1 MKRVFTILIVLA
13 VLAGVGAL
21 WHHYRQNSGTISIF
35 TSKPVTKGDLISTV
49 TATGTLA
56 AVTKVSVGSEV
67 SGVIDKIYVD
77 YNSKVKK
84 GQLLAQLNPS
94 TLQTQ
99 VDKARASLQK
109 AQSSYDN
116 AVASRGNAAANVKRM
131 QAGVLSSRSKLKQA
145 EASVSNSQ
153 ASVVSSEANV
163 RKAEAEFEKSKLNF
177 DRMQKLREQDL
188 IAQSDLDDARAG
200 FRSAEASLDSSRA
213 ALRGAKAS
221 HESALLNLDGLKADL
236 EAARIQVEAAEQ
248 QLLSADATVNGARA
262 DVEQSKANL
271 QSAQVDLGKT
281 KIHSPSDGIVLAVA
295 VSEGQT
301 VAAQY
306 QAPELFTLA
315 NNLDEMQVEASVD
328 EADIGQVRMGSDVTF
343 TVDSWP
349 DREFKGK
356 VTEVRKA
363 AATVNNVVTYPV
375 IISTDNPD
383 MCLMPGM
390 TATVAITVNAR
401 RGVLYIPNSALRFK
415 PAPGDRANII
425 NGGDEPEEGRGH
437 RHHGGPDGEQDE
449 KAAAPAN
456 PHEKTVYV
464 LVKGQRGKIEK
475 RTVITGIT
483 DNTNTEIVSG
493 DLQEGE
499 RVVTGSKEVD
509 RSKASMRSNRRRRPG
524 LF

>member
-21 WHHYRQNSGTISIF
+21 WYHFQQNSGTISIF
-35 TSKPVTKGDLISTV
+35 TSKPAVKGDLISTV

-109 AQSSYDN
+109 AQSSYDS

-131 QAGVLSSRSKLKQA
+131 QASVLSSQSKLKQA
-145 EASVSNSQ
+145 EASVNNSQ
-153 ASVVSSEANV
+153 AAVVSSKANV
-163 RKAEAEFEKSKLNF
+163 RKAEAEYDKSKINYE
-177 DRMQKLREQDL
+177 RMQTLREQDL
-188 IAQSDLDDARAG
+188 IAQSELDDARAS
-200 FRSAEASLDSSRA
+200 FRSAEASLDASQAS
-213 ALRGAKAS
+213 LRGAKAS
-221 HESALLNLDGLKADL
+221 HESAILSLDGLKADL
-236 EAARIQVEAAEQ
+236 ESARIQVEAAEQ
-248 QLLSADATVNGARA
+248 QLLSAEASVNGAKA

-271 QSAQVDLGKT
+271 ESAQVDLGKT
-281 KIHSPSDGIVLAVA
+281 KIHSPSDGIVLDVA

-328 EADIGQVRMGSDVTF
+328 EADIGQVKVGSEVTF

-356 VTEVRKA
+356 VTEVRQA

-390 TATVAITVNAR
+390 TATVAITVNAKR
-401 RGVLYIPNSALRFK
+401 KVLYIPNSALRFK
-415 PAPGDRANII
+415 PGPGDMVNVI
-425 NGGDEPEEGRGH
+425 NGGDAEEGKEPR
-437 RHHGGPDGEQDE
+437 RHGGPDGDRED
-449 KAAAPAN
+449 KTAAPAN
-456 PHEKTVYV
+456 PHEKTIYV
-464 LVKGQRGKIEK
+464 MVKGQRGKIEK

-483 DNTNTEIVSG
+483 DNTYTEVVSG

-499 RVVTGSKEVD
+499 RVVTGSKEVEK
-509 RSKASMRSNRRRRPG
+509 SKANARSHRRRGPRP
-524 LF
+524 F